1 MWTVLMTG
9 AGAPGGIGT
18 LKCLKKDKNIR
29 LFVGDAN
36 PTANGRFLNKSR
48 FLTLKKAT
56 EPDFIQHILELC
68 IKHKIQVILPLVTLE
83 LFQFAENKALFEENG
98 IKIIVSDKKYLNIA
112 NNKSR
117 LYEHLS
123 AHNILTPQYKV
134 IQAGDLDEF
143 LKAFSDLGF
152 PKKPLCVKPSVSN
165 GSRGVRIVDDL
176 VDKYD
181 LLFNHKPNSL
191 YISLAEMTEILRGKA
206 KAPQPPEG
214 ELPTSKLPLWGSGG
228 LGLGIFP
235 ELLISE
241 VLPYEEYTVDTIVNH
256 GKPILILPRLRKKT
270 NNGISVEGQFIENQE
285 IIDYCFKILISL
297 NLHGPIG
304 IQVKKAED
312 GRFKILEINPR
323 IQGTSVAAMG
333 LRINLPLI
341 AVKQEVSEPFDIP
354 PIRWG
359 TSFSR
364 YYQEV
369 FY

>member
-18 LKCLKKDKNIR
+18 LKCLKRDKNIR

-56 EPDFIQHILELC
+56 DPDFIPNILEMC
-68 IKHKIQVILPLVTLE
+68 IHHKIQVILPLVTLE
-83 LFQFAENKALFEENG
+83 LFKFAENKALFEENG
-98 IKIIVSDKKYLNIA
+98 IKIIVSDKKYLDIA

-117 LYEHLS
+117 LYEHLTE
-123 AHNILTPQYKV
+123 HHILTPQYKV
-134 IQAGDLDEF
+134 VQSGDLDGF
-143 LKAFSDLGF
+143 LKTFADLGF
-152 PKKPLCVKPSVSN
+152 PENPLCVKPSVSN
-165 GSRGVRIVDDL
+165 GSRGVRIVDDS
-176 VDKYD
+176 VDKFD

-191 YISLAEMTEILRGKA
+191 YISFAEIVEILRGKA
-206 KAPQPPEG
+206 NAPQPPKG
-214 ELPTSKLPLWGSGG
+214 ELLTGELPLWGSGG
-228 LGLGIFP
+228 CFP
-235 ELLISE
+235 ELLVSE

-256 GKPILILPRLRKKT
+256 GKPIVILPRLRKKT
-270 NNGISVEGQFIENQE
+270 NNGISVEGQFLENQE
-285 IIDYCFKILISL
+285 VIDYCFNIITSL

-333 LRINLPLI
+333 LGINLPLI
-341 AVKQEVSEPFDIP
+341 AVKQEMNKPFEIP

>member
-48 FLTLKKAT
+48 FLILKKAID
-56 EPDFIQHILELC
+56 PDFIPHILELC
-68 IKHKIQVILPLVTLE
+68 LNHKIQVILPLVTLE
-83 LFQFAENKALFEENG
+83 LFKFAENKALFAENG
-98 IKIIVSDKKYLNIA
+98 IKIIVSDKKDLDIA

-117 LYEHLS
+117 LYEHLK
-123 AHNILTPQYKV
+123 AHHILTPQYKV
-134 IQAGDLDEF
+134 VKPDDLDGF
-143 LKAFSDLGF
+143 LKAFLDLGF

-165 GSRGVRIVDDL
+165 GSRGVRIVDDS
-176 VDKYD
+176 VDKFD
-181 LLFNHKPNSL
+181 LLFNIKPNSL
-191 YISLAEMTEILRGKA
+191 YISLVEMTEILRGH
-206 KAPQPPEG
+206 P
-214 ELPTSKLPLWGSGG
+214 
-228 LGLGIFP
+228 FP
-235 ELLISE
+235 ELLVSE

-285 IIDYCFKILISL
+285 IIDYCFKVLTSL

-333 LRINLPLI
+333 LGINLPLI
-341 AVKQEVSEPFDIP
+341 AVKQEMNEPFDIP

-359 TSFSR
+359 ISFSR